1 MQPTVQAYK
10 EIQDAFDYFNAAL
23 FSGAIPA
30 CLITLQRSKR
40 TYGYF
45 SSKRFIKSDGS
56 EAIDEIALNPS
67 YFAVVPLVEIM
78 QTHVHEMVHAWQF
91 HYGKAGRRG
100 YHNKQW
106 AAKMEAVGL
115 MPSNTGRIGGKKTGE
130 KMSDYPIEDGAF
142 LVAFNQLLTDK
153 RFLISWFDRF
163 PAHQTAA
170 EIQSLLTDEQLNHLE
185 EIGIQLQKE
194 DEVKPTR
201 YKYRCRCGCHVW
213 GKKGL
218 DISCNLC
225 NGHFEPC

>member
-10 EIQDAFDYFNAAL
+10 EIQDAFDYFNVAL

-78 QTHVHEMVHAWQF
+78 QTLVHEMVHAWQF

-170 EIQSLLTDEQLNHLE
+170 EIQSLLTDEQLNGAQWE
-185 EIGIQLQKE
+185 SLQ
-194 DEVKPTR
+194 
-201 YKYRCRCGCHVW
+201 
-213 GKKGL
+213 
-218 DISCNLC
+218 
-225 NGHFEPC
+225 